1 MDPKELTER
10 NLFRTMIFGYD
21 TGLITQVD
29 PFESEVLK
37 VFNYNNKTK
46 ECTIKKRPV
55 DFLLRVK
62 EELNNT

>member
-1 MDPKELTER
+1 
-10 NLFRTMIFGYD
+10 MIFGYD